1 MSQTENI
8 VNGLIKAMSGADLR
22 TQKPYDTPATVTRVE
37 GDTAWVHIDG
47 GVTETPVKLT
57 IAAHAG
63 DKVQVR
69 VGGGTAWLTGNG
81 SRPPTDDAL
90 AELAKITADGAI
102 EELRIQNAIIER
114 LVAEV
119 VTTKFIQSPDYVA
132 EDIPKQYPTSSL
144 YPSEDTY
151 PSDGILVLSGFAI
164 DFAKG
169 LILGAF
175 YSRQLELLDRRVT
188 ALEQR
193 STLTSMSLNSVR
205 PADTEK
211 ETEET
216 SDELQ

>member
-1 MSQTENI
+1 MSNFDI
-8 VNGLIKAMSGADLR
+8 LRDLAKARKSA
-22 TQKPYDTPATVTRVE
+22 PAPSSYDTPATVTRIE

-47 GVTETPVKLT
+47 GVDETPVKMT

-90 AELAKITADGAI
+90 AELAKLTADGAVESI
-102 EELRIQNAIIER
+102 RIQQAIIER

-119 VTTKFIQSPDYVA
+119 VMTKFIQSPDYVS
-132 EDIPKQYPTSSL
+132 EDIPKQYPDASL
-144 YPSEDTY
+144 YPSESTY
-151 PSDGILVLSGFAI
+151 PSDGLLVLSGFAI
-164 DFAKG
+164 DFTRG

-175 YSRQLELLDRRVT
+175 YSRQLELLDKRVT

-193 STLTSMSLNSVR
+193 STLTSMSLAR
-205 PADTEK
+205 PTEAEE

-216 SDELQ
+216 DELQ

>member
-1 MSQTENI
+1 MSQTESI

-47 GVTETPVKLT
+47 GVSETPVKLT

-81 SRPPTDDAL
+81 SRPPTDDFL
-90 AELAKITADGAI
+90 ASLAKETADGAI
-102 EELRIQNAIIER
+102 AELRIQNAIIER

-119 VTTKFIQSPDYVA
+119 ITTKFIQSPDYVS
-132 EDIPKQYPTSSL
+132 EDIPKQYADSDL
-144 YPSEDTY
+144 YPSKSTY

-175 YSRQLELLDRRVT
+175 YSRQLEKLDQRVT

-193 STLTSMSLNSVR
+193 NTLTSMSLVR
-205 PADTEK
+205 PNAQT
-211 ETEET
+211 ETEDT
-216 SDELQ
+216 DDELQ

>member
-1 MSQTENI
+1 MNI
-8 VNGLIKAMSGADLR
+8 DLLR
-22 TQKPYDTPATVTRVE
+22 DLSDAAKLLSVPKTTSYSTPATVTRVE

-47 GVTETPVKLT
+47 GVDETPVKMT

-90 AELAKITADGAI
+90 AELAKLTADGAI
-102 EELRIQNAIIER
+102 KELRIQRAEIDKLI
-114 LVAEV
+114 AEV

-132 EDIPKQYPTSSL
+132 EDIPKQYPTTGL
-144 YPSEDTY
+144 YPSESTY
-151 PSDGILVLSGFAI
+151 PSDGLLVLSGFAI
-164 DFAKG
+164 DFTRG

-175 YSRQLELLDRRVT
+175 YSRQLELLDKRVT

-193 STLTSMSLNSVR
+193 STLTSMSLAR
-205 PADTEK
+205 PTEAEE
-211 ETEET
+211 ETEEPN
-216 SDELQ
+216 ELQ

>member
-1 MSQTENI
+1 MNQTQI
-8 VNGLIKAMSGADLR
+8 LR
-22 TQKPYDTPATVTRVE
+22 SLMESMQEASKPKTSAYDTTATVRRIE
-37 GDTAWVHIDG
+37 DGIAWVHIPG
-47 GVTETPVKLT
+47 GVAETPVKLT
-57 IAAHAG
+57 IDAKAG
-63 DKVQVR
+63 DTVQVR

-90 AELAKITADGAI
+90 AELAKLTADGAVESI
-102 EELRIQNAIIER
+102 RIQSAIIER

-175 YSRQLELLDRRVT
+175 YSRQLELLDKRVT

-193 STLTSMSLNSVR
+193 NALTSMSLNSVR
-205 PADTEK
+205 PAETEE

-216 SDELQ
+216 DELQ

>member
-1 MSQTENI
+1 MSNFDI
-8 VNGLIKAMSGADLR
+8 LRDLR
-22 TQKPYDTPATVTRVE
+22 QIQKSTPAPSAYDTPATVTRIE

-47 GVTETPVKLT
+47 GVDETPVKMT

-90 AELAKITADGAI
+90 AEIAKLTADGAI
-102 EELRIQNAIIER
+102 ESIRIQQAVIER

-119 VTTKFIQSPDYVA
+119 VTTKFIKSPDYVA
-132 EDIPKQYPTSSL
+132 EDIPKQYPTTGL
-144 YPSEDTY
+144 YPSDSTY
-151 PSDGILVLSGFAI
+151 PSDGLLVLSGFAI

-193 STLTSMSLNSVR
+193 NTLTSMSLAR
-205 PADTEK
+205 PTEAEE

-216 SDELQ
+216 DELQ

>member
-1 MSQTENI
+1 MSNFDILRDMIGARAPAT
-8 VNGLIKAMSGADLR
+8 SG
-22 TQKPYDTPATVTRVE
+22 YYTPATVTRVE

-47 GVTETPVKLT
+47 GVDETPVKMT

-81 SRPPTDDAL
+81 SRPPTDDLL
-90 AELAKITADGAI
+90 ASLAKETADGAI
-102 EELRIQNAIIER
+102 AELRIHRAEIDKLI
-114 LVAEV
+114 AEV
-119 VTTKFIQSPDYVA
+119 ITTKFIRSPDYAA
-132 EDIPKQYPTSSL
+132 EDIPKQYPNASL
-144 YPSEDTY
+144 YPSDSTY
-151 PSDGILVLSGFAI
+151 PSNGLLVLSGFAI

-175 YSRQLELLDRRVT
+175 YSRQLEKLDKRVT

-193 STLTSMSLNSVR
+193 NTLTTMSLAR
-205 PADTEK
+205 PKEAEE

>member
-1 MSQTENI
+1 MSNFDI
-8 VNGLIKAMSGADLR
+8 LRDLAKARKSA
-22 TQKPYDTPATVTRVE
+22 PAPSSYDTPATVTRIE
-37 GDTAWVHIDG
+37 ENTAWVHIDG
-47 GVTETPVKLT
+47 GVSETPVKLT

-81 SRPPTDDAL
+81 TRPPTDDAL
-90 AELAKITADGAI
+90 AELAKLTADGAVESI
-102 EELRIQNAIIER
+102 RIQQAVIDR
-114 LVAEV
+114 LVADV
-119 VTTKFIQSPDYVA
+119 ITTKFLKSPDYIA

-164 DFAKG
+164 DLAKG

-193 STLTSMSLNSVR
+193 RTLTSMSLNSVR
-205 PADTEK
+205 PAEADTEE

-216 SDELQ
+216 DELQ

>member
-1 MSQTENI
+1 MSQTESI

-81 SRPPTDDAL
+81 TRPPTDDLL
-90 AELAKITADGAI
+90 ASLAKETADGAI

-132 EDIPKQYPTSSL
+132 EDIPKQYPDASL
-144 YPSEDTY
+144 YPSESTY
-151 PSDGILVLSGFAI
+151 PSDGLLVLSGFAI
-164 DFAKG
+164 DFTRG

-175 YSRQLELLDRRVT
+175 YSRQLELLDKRVT

-193 STLTSMSLNSVR
+193 NSLSMSLAR
-205 PADTEK
+205 PTEEEE
-211 ETEET
+211 ETEEP
-216 SDELQ
+216 DELQ

>member
-1 MSQTENI
+1 MSNFDI
-8 VNGLIKAMSGADLR
+8 VRDMIGARPPATSG
-22 TQKPYDTPATVTRVE
+22 YYTPATVTRVE

-47 GVTETPVKLT
+47 GVDETPVKMT

-90 AELAKITADGAI
+90 AELAKLTADGAVESI
-102 EELRIQNAIIER
+102 RIQQAIIER

-132 EDIPKQYPTSSL
+132 EDIPKQYPTTGL
-144 YPSEDTY
+144 YPSESTY
-151 PSDGILVLSGFAI
+151 PSDGLLVLSGFAI
-164 DFAKG
+164 DFTRG

-193 STLTSMSLNSVR
+193 STLTSMSLAS
-205 PADTEK
+205 PMMQTTDTEESK
-211 ETEET
+211 
-216 SDELQ
+216 DELQ